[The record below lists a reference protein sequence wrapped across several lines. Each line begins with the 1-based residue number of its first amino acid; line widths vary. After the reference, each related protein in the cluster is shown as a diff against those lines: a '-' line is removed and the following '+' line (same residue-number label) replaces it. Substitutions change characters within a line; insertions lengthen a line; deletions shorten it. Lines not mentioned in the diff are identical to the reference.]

1 VATTEGALAKLKI
14 EAYTDRRLKNEAPVP
29 SVVVPINPAKYTRNG
44 VIKYTDLKAAGSAGA
59 SAVFDTMERETV
71 SFELVFD
78 GTGVVPPPPS
88 GGAAPGGKRGKRNAT
103 NLDQGVA
110 GQIKN
115 LKMVAYAYNSKT
127 HEPHYLKLTWGT
139 FSFKCRL
146 KKLDLT
152 YTLFAPDGAPLRAR
166 ANTTFEGYTDEY
178 ILQAMM
184 NRNSPDLT
192 HVLTVQVGDTLPLMC
207 HRIYGHSRYYGQV
220 AEANGLTGFR
230 DLEPGMQLIF
240 PPLAGPA

>member
-1 VATTEGALAKLKI
+1 MELAKLKI
-14 EAYTDRRLKNEAPVP
+14 EAYTDRRFKDEAPVP

-44 VIKYTDLKAAGSAGA
+44 AIQYTDPKPAGAAGGSP
-59 SAVFDTMERETV
+59 VFGRMARETV

-78 GTGVVPPPPS
+78 ATGAVPAPAS
-88 GGAAPGGKRGKRNAT
+88 GGTASGGQRGKRKAT

-127 HEPHYLKLTWGT
+127 HEPHYLRLTWGT

-146 KKLDLT
+146 KTLDLT

-166 ANTTFEGYTDEY
+166 AAATFVGYTDEY

-184 NRNSPDLT
+184 NKSSPDLT
-192 HVLTVQVGDTLPLMC
+192 HVLTVQAGDTLPLMC
-207 HRIYGHSRYYGQV
+207 HRVYGHSRYYGQV

-230 DLEPGMQLIF
+230 DLQPGMQLVF
-240 PPLAGPA
+240 PPLAGPV